1 MGFEAPGKW
10 LDACEMQSRLHLSTE
25 MSQSPVL
32 IKAEGKSL
40 LMESAK
46 LHLTPINVVPVYRL
60 ETFLQGPMD
69 RWQ

>member
-46 LHLTPINVVPVYRL
+46 LHLSPINVVTVY
-60 ETFLQGPMD
+60 
-69 RWQ
+69 